1 MTYGKEEKKRKK
13 RNGMEWNK
21 KKRHLSM
28 SYCFEE
34 FNSEFFFK
42 TITKKK

>member
-1 MTYGKEEKKRKK
+1 MEKRRKK
-13 RNGMEWNK
+13 ERKEMEWNGIK